1 MGSEVHRKPTA
12 RRGLSCVRL
21 VLSAGW
27 LHAGDFD
34 FKAAKVW
41 MEILADAVCNI
52 DAGASRETKLRG
64 AAGHVPPYGACCCRA
79 VILRE
84 FEA

>member
-1 MGSEVHRKPTA
+1 
-12 RRGLSCVRL
+12 
-21 VLSAGW
+21 
-27 LHAGDFD
+27 LHASDFD

-52 DAGASRETKLRG
+52 DAGALRETKLRG
-64 AAGHVPPYGACCCRA
+64 SAGHVPTYGARCCRA